1 MSRQFAVVGLGR
13 LGIAMAGTL
22 DSLGHDVLG
31 VDTREDLIRNLA
43 DDLPNVHLVAADATD
58 EDVLRGLNVQDF
70 DAAAVVIG
78 ENHVEAGILATA
90 NLKELGVSTIVA
102 RATGKL
108 HARVL
113 EKVGADRVIQPER
126 EMGEQVARVLA
137 SPAVLDYVDLGEDE
151 ALIEAKVPQQWAGK
165 SLAELALSRNL
176 GLTVVALKP
185 KDGAGTLPRGD
196 TVLQEEDVIV
206 VGGTKKLL
214 DASPLAGPPPGS
226 RNPKRRFFHL

>member
-13 LGIAMAGTL
+13 LGISMVVTL
-22 DSLGHDVLG
+22 NSLGHDVLAI
-31 VDTREDLIRNLA
+31 DTKEELIQNLA

-58 EDVLRGLNVQDF
+58 EDVLRGLNVQEF
-70 DAAAVVIG
+70 DAAAIVIG

-102 RATGKL
+102 RATSKL

-113 EKVGADRVIQPER
+113 ERVGADRIIQPER

-137 SPAVLDYVDLGEDE
+137 SPALLDYVDLGENE
-151 ALIEAKVPQQWAGK
+151 ALIEARVPEEWTGK

-185 KDGAGTLPRGD
+185 QNGAGKLPRGD
-196 TVLQEEDVIV
+196 TVLREGDVIV
-206 VGGTKKLL
+206 VGGTKKRL
-214 DASPLAGPPPGS
+214 DASPLAGPSSG
-226 RNPKRRFFHL
+226 RR